1 MKQWVKMASLGLLS
15 FSVLGA
21 CGKVQDT
28 KDSETDN
35 QSSTVEST
43 THTKEKESSIQSKT
57 ATDYDS
63 IYVQN
68 GLVIAQTGD
77 DSSYNWTIYD
87 TSLKEKNSILN
98 ADMKKKMKPAHSLKK
113 LKWM

>member
-1 MKQWVKMASLGLLS
+1 MKKWVKMTSLGLLL

-28 KDSETDN
+28 KDSIEV
-35 QSSTVEST
+35 QSSTVESI
-43 THTKEKESSIQSKT
+43 THTKEKESIIQSKT
-57 ATDYDS
+57 ATDYDT

-77 DSSYNWTIYD
+77 DSSYNWTVYD
-87 TSLKEKNSILN
+87 MSLNEKNSILN
-98 ADMKKKMKPAHSLKK
+98 ADMKRDELAHSLKTGYSK
-113 LKWM
+113 K

>member
-1 MKQWVKMASLGLLS
+1 MKKWVMITTIGLLS
-15 FSVLGA
+15 LGVLSA

-57 ATDYDS
+57 AT
-63 IYVQN
+63 VV
-68 GLVIAQTGD
+68 LV
-77 DSSYNWTIYD
+77 
-87 TSLKEKNSILN
+87 LN
-98 ADMKKKMKPAHSLKK
+98 LRQLFVETKIN
-113 LKWM
+113 

>member
-1 MKQWVKMASLGLLS
+1 MKQWVKMTSLVLLS

-28 KDSETDN
+28 KDSIEV

-43 THTKEKESSIQSKT
+43 THTKEKESIIQSKT
-57 ATDYDS
+57 ATDYDN

-68 GLVIAQTGD
+68 DLVIAQTGD
-77 DSSYNWTIYD
+77 YSSYNWTIYD

-98 ADMKKKMKPAHSLKK
+98 ADKERNELARSLKTGYSK
-113 LKWM
+113 K

>member
-1 MKQWVKMASLGLLS
+1 MKKWVKMSSLGLLL

-28 KDSETDN
+28 KDSKEV

-43 THTKEKESSIQSKT
+43 THTKEKESIIQSKT
-57 ATDYDS
+57 ATDYDT

-68 GLVIAQTGD
+68 ELVIGQTGD

-87 TSLKEKNSILN
+87 TSLKEKI
-98 ADMKKKMKPAHSLKK
+98 PF
-113 LKWM
+113 